1 VKRFTTRI
9 VGSSIGLS
17 ILLATVS
24 VRSAGHFARA
34 HDAARVHAQLDYGD
48 LQKDELSLTS
58 DLKLLRDDLRRGTDV
73 IAVAKDRNF
82 VRQDLLNIVLDR
94 WQPAEESQDLERD
107 QDLASV
113 IGESFA
119 DVTQEVTHDLAP
131 ANHG

>member
-1 VKRFTTRI
+1 VKHFTTMI

-17 ILLATVS
+17 LLLVTVS
-24 VRSAGHFARA
+24 VKSAAHFARA
-34 HDAARVHAQLDYGD
+34 QDAARDPAPLEYSD

-58 DLKLLRDDLRRGTDV
+58 DVKLLCHDLRRGGSLV
-73 IAVAKDRNF
+73 AVARDRNF

-94 WQPAEESQDLERD
+94 WQPAVESQDLERD

-119 DVTQEVTHDLAP
+119 AP
-131 ANHG
+131 YAGFDQS